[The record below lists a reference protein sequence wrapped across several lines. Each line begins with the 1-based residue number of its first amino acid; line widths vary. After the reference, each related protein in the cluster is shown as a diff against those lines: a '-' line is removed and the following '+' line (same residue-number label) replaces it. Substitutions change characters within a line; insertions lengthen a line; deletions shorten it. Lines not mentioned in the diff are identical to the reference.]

1 MISDRLLANTDSGTA
16 ADGSQLRFCPRCGR
30 SLAELLCPDDNTP
43 TFRQA
48 EVLPGSLVVTAGTVV
63 SGRYQ
68 VANLLGRGGFGAVY
82 QARHVIT
89 GQDVAL
95 KVLSIDVQVDGIESM
110 RRFFKEAQVTAALR
124 HANTVRVYDFGQMDN
139 GALFMAMELLVGPT
153 IGQLLAQRRTVGE
166 ALSELEACEIAIGCL
181 RGLAEA
187 HSVGLVHRDI
197 KPANIMLARVS
208 GDEPVVKL
216 LDFGIARTS
225 HSSLTGRKILGTPA
239 YMSPEQCMGQQLT
252 AHSDLYSLGVVIFEA
267 VTGQPPFDAQNPLSV
282 MFMHNQQPMPEARVM
297 GGQPVSAPLTEVLR
311 RAMHKSPGERYEDAR
326 AMRKALED
334 VRDRATRRTGG
345 EGPADGSSRANRPS
359 SGLLRKTLGDLD
371 AATRSSLGLAELAA
385 PTAAN
390 SVQFADTLT
399 ATAGIGE
406 LVAAQA
412 RSAPAPIQP
421 DLPKVDAAQA
431 DLAKA
436 NAVPVAPEPA
446 VASPVNRTRAYSTGH
461 DVTQRNAPSGEAV
474 TRAVAGPR
482 SVSEYSDSLL
492 APSG

>member
-1 MISDRLLANTDSGTA
+1 
-16 ADGSQLRFCPRCGR
+16 
-30 SLAELLCPDDNTP
+30 
-43 TFRQA
+43 
-48 EVLPGSLVVTAGTVV
+48 
-63 SGRYQ
+63 
-68 VANLLGRGGFGAVY
+68 
-82 QARHVIT
+82 
-89 GQDVAL
+89 
-95 KVLSIDVQVDGIESM
+95 
-110 RRFFKEAQVTAALR
+110 
-124 HANTVRVYDFGQMDN
+124 
-139 GALFMAMELLVGPT
+139 
-153 IGQLLAQRRTVGE
+153 
-166 ALSELEACEIAIGCL
+166 
-181 RGLAEA
+181 
-187 HSVGLVHRDI
+187 
-197 KPANIMLARVS
+197 
-208 GDEPVVKL
+208 
-216 LDFGIARTS
+216 
-225 HSSLTGRKILGTPA
+225 
-239 YMSPEQCMGQQLT
+239 
-252 AHSDLYSLGVVIFEA
+252 
-267 VTGQPPFDAQNPLSV
+267 
-282 MFMHNQQPMPEARVM
+282 M